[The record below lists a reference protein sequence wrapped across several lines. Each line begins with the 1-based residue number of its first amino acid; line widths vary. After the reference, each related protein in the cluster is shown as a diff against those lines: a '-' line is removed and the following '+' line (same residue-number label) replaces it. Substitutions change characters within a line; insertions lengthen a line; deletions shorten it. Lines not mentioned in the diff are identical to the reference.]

1 MMMESYSCLAVHCTR
16 MGTGFVLKDEKYRI
30 AEKEGLIWK
39 QKAELP

>member
-1 MMMESYSCLAVHCTR
+1 